1 MVRLSGLLAV
11 RAMLHDEVVYPDPST
26 FKPERFLTRDG
37 RLDPNVRDPSLIA
50 FGFGRRF
57 VSCVFSTELSIIP
70 LLFTCRICPGSHVAL
85 SMLWLWAASFLATYS
100 ISPAVDEEGA
110 SVEPSIEYESS
121 SITLCVDFFVHFWI
135 KIIDIFLRIVAIL
148 YLSSALSSLD
158 QTSQRS

>member
-1 MVRLSGLLAV
+1 
-11 RAMLHDEVVYPDPST
+11 MLHDEVVYPDPST

-37 RLDPNVRDPSLIA
+37 RLDPAVRDPSLIA

-57 VSCVFSTELSIIP
+57 VIYLPASELSVIP

-100 ISPAVDEEGA
+100 ISPAIDEEGA

-121 SITLCVDFFVHFWI
+121 SITLCVDFFCPLLM
-135 KIIDIFLRIVAIL
+135 KTIDISFEL
-148 YLSSALSSLD
+148 
-158 QTSQRS
+158 